1 MVVKRA
7 TSLFNSFCSNVHSTN
22 HFARIWSGSKRGIW
36 GRYQRQKLRRYQ
48 GSQHRNLVS
57 KAFGS
62 GSVVL
67 QGDQGSRFP
76 TEKQVSLNAEMC
88 LNWKDLPP
96 FKKLSSILAVTIC
109 FGTKLLATTC
119 NYLTC
124 ILILA
129 DRYSLIST
137 HLRRMYCSF
146 SLYSLYLGIN
156 KINLRL

>member
-1 MVVKRA
+1 M
-7 TSLFNSFCSNVHSTN
+7 
-22 HFARIWSGSKRGIW
+22 
-36 GRYQRQKLRRYQ
+36 
-48 GSQHRNLVS
+48 
-57 KAFGS
+57 
-62 GSVVL
+62 L

-76 TEKQVSLNAEMC
+76 TEKKVSLNAEMC

-129 DRYSLIST
+129 DRYSLDLHT
-137 HLRRMYCSF
+137 FTPHVLFLLLVFSF
-146 SLYSLYLGIN
+146 TLVLTKLI
-156 KINLRL
+156 